1 MGQMDQVERRIFDM
15 LGSNM
20 TTPQMARALGMD
32 VEEALPLIRRVIH
45 EYGTP
50 NLAAL
55 RREIDVLRN
64 LRV

>member
-1 MGQMDQVERRIFDM
+1 MGQMDQVEQRIFHM
-15 LGSNM
+15 LGTDM
-20 TTPQMARALGMD
+20 TTPEIARALGMD
-32 VEEALPLIRRVIH
+32 VDEALPIILRVIH
-45 EYGTP
+45 EHGTP